1 MAGTKFFKNFGI
13 VKYKFGDNTNDTLIQ
28 DLSQYADVLDQIKQN
43 DVLFEDT
50 TILSGERPDQLS
62 FKLYGTTDY
71 YWTFFLVNDDLRTKG
86 WPFRQQD
93 VLDYAKKYYPHRT
106 VTMRLNQGDIVDY
119 AADGEP
125 IIRTKLIGTYP
136 DNFPVGTV
144 VTGSISGTIGEIVK
158 RNLQLGQLVID
169 TNQLEVQQ
177 TLTKIITPNTDRTSE
192 IGTVNSNGIC
202 EIETANDFEY
212 FILPFAWQ
220 LKQGEV
226 DVTDDVQI
234 TIGRLGKT
242 ATIRNIPYNENSTYT
257 LIYRVN
263 RKNSN
268 DGEFVDGE
276 EISYPNPAGGATS
289 GIIYKETAQY
299 NGVHHYED
307 GDKNW
312 VDIDPFTQNT
322 SGYIPVTYLD
332 RLENELLDSKQIKY
346 IKPDVIETVV
356 REFQRLMRD

>member
-28 DLSQYADVLDQIKQN
+28 DLSQYADVLDQIKEN

-71 YWTFFLVNDDLRTKG
+71 YWTFFLINDDLRTKG

-106 VTMRLNQGDIVDY
+106 VTMKLNQGDIVDY
-119 AADGEP
+119 DADGNP
-125 IIRTKLIGTYP
+125 ITRTKLIGTYP

-144 VTGSISGTIGEIVK
+144 VTGSISGTVGEIVK
-158 RNLQLGQLVID
+158 RDLQLGQFVID
-169 TNQLEVQQ
+169 TDQLVVQK
-177 TLTKIITPNTDRTSE
+177 TLTRTITVDT
-192 IGTVNSNGIC
+192 NGIS
-202 EIETANDFEY
+202 EIETANDFDY
-212 FILPFAWQ
+212 FILPSSWQ
-220 LKQGEV
+220 VKQDGEV
-226 DVTDDVQI
+226 VSNVEI
-234 TIGRLGKT
+234 TVGRLSQT
-242 ATIRNIPYNENSTYT
+242 ATIRNIPYSEDSTYT

-263 RKNSN
+263 RKNSG
-268 DGEFVDGE
+268 DGTFVDGE
-276 EISYPNPAGGATS
+276 DISYPNPAGGTTS
-289 GIIYKETAQY
+289 GTIFKETAQY

-307 GDKNW
+307 GNKNW

-322 SGYIPVTYLD
+322 SGSIPVTYLD